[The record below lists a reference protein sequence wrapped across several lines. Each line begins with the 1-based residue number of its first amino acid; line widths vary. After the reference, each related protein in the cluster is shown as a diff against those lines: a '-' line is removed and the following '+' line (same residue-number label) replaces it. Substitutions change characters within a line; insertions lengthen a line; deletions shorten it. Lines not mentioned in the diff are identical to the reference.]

1 MVSRCGRTCELVQA
15 YRSKLCRVTSAA
27 CTINSYSNVTYF
39 EVFSTR
45 YHICW
50 PPCYVTPDLS
60 YYWERE
66 NRRVKII
73 NGCDK
78 TKKKKKQWKRGWHGQ
93 FFWSGP
99 WTGRS
104 GDNVSPPTTGLQKGQ
119 WWSGVSAG
127 IKTFIFHVIFW
138 TSRLQPFQG
147 VSVKTFT
154 RNIPRSGANIKSYL
168 PPKLDSMLRR
178 K

>member
-78 TKKKKKQWKRGWHGQ
+78 KKKKKNSGKEGDMASFFGQDLGLAAVAITCPRRPQAFKRVNDDQASPQELKHL
-93 FFWSGP
+93 FF
-99 WTGRS
+99 
-104 GDNVSPPTTGLQKGQ
+104 
-119 WWSGVSAG
+119 
-127 IKTFIFHVIFW
+127 
-138 TSRLQPFQG
+138 
-147 VSVKTFT
+147 
-154 RNIPRSGANIKSYL
+154 
-168 PPKLDSMLRR
+168 MLFSERVDCSHS
-178 K
+178 KACL